1 MSQQLIYHYVS
12 FISSFIRKM
21 WEVAFWYKEGNM
33 PKMEIIYFTDG
44 KTEDTIK
51 ISVNYSAVYF
61 IKFVRISVI
70 YDL

>member
-1 MSQQLIYHYVS
+1 MINFIMSSMQGDLADLKKEIK
-12 FISSFIRKM
+12 FII
-21 WEVAFWYKEGNM
+21 AL
-33 PKMEIIYFTDG
+33 EIIYFTDG

>member
-1 MSQQLIYHYVS
+1 MQGDLADLKKEIK
-12 FISSFIRKM
+12 FII
-21 WEVAFWYKEGNM
+21 AL
-33 PKMEIIYFTDG
+33 EIIYFTDG